1 MIQFAD
7 EQDGNYE
14 RVSKD
19 IFKLIGTTLPTT
31 SKTTPTERYPAPPVS
46 SRPSSPDEESQ
57 GHEDETIIDTQ
68 DIRPQDS
75 FNTTE
80 INREGFLK
88 RFRKGLQRSFHKAK
102 PGKSTTNVP
111 QRSRRLSLVVPENMH
126 ESLRPVHGFDKVLIL
141 DDSASMRDLSEVAQL
156 GRSIPRWE
164 ILIECVQELCNA
176 VTQSGDNGIDIHFLV
191 NRHKDTRNVRS
202 SEQAWEI
209 LRGINL
215 GSSKAPSLDDV
226 LWRVLNGYLDKH
238 RNYVSRKR
246 TTGTSSNTRIKALE
260 RPKPLNVIVI
270 TDGVSDDHENVEAT
284 LIRAARDLPR
294 LKIPQ
299 FHIGIQF
306 VQIGKVERTN
316 RWLKLLDD
324 KIRVLYG
331 IRDVSIQPVSSS
343 VLLLQSFCSKR

>member
-19 IFKLIGTTLPTT
+19 ICKLIGTTLPMT
-31 SKTTPTERYPAPPVS
+31 SKATSTERYPAPPVS
-46 SRPSSPDEESQ
+46 SRPSSPEEGAQ

-68 DIRPQDS
+68 IHDDIRPQDS
-75 FNTTE
+75 FNATKT
-80 INREGFLK
+80 NREGFLK
-88 RFRKGLQRSFHKAK
+88 RFRKGLQQSFHRAK
-102 PGKSTTNVP
+102 SGKSTINIP
-111 QRSRRLSLVVPENMH
+111 QRRRPSLVVPENMR
-126 ESLRPVHGFDKVLIL
+126 ESLRPVHDFDKVLIV
-141 DDSASMRDLSEVAQL
+141 DDSASMSDLSEVAQL

-176 VTQSGDNGIDIHFLV
+176 VTQSGDNGIDIHFLI

-202 SEQAWEI
+202 SEQVWEI

-215 GSSKAPSLDDV
+215 ESSKGSSLDDV
-226 LWRVLNGYLDKH
+226 LWRVLNGYLDEH
-238 RNYVSRKR
+238 RNYASRKR
-246 TTGTSSNTRIKALE
+246 TTGTSSNTRIKA
-260 RPKPLNVIVI
+260 PKPLNVIVI

-294 LKIPQ
+294 LMIPQ

-306 VQIGKVERTN
+306 VQIGKVERAN

-331 IRDVSIQPVSSS
+331 IRDVSIRPVSPS
-343 VLLLQSFCSKR
+343 VLLRHSFCSER